1 MSNIENGIKQPLRW
15 YDDVGK
21 QNWRQKHV
29 HGGGLKNENGVCMTA
44 ICPTNQIIPWQVRRR
59 RSAAVITSLDL
70 YRLDDATGEFV
81 YHMNVLS
88 EIPAPQT
95 SCLNI
100 IQLQTADNIVW
111 NPTKDIN
118 TSLINGYYYLYLSDS
133 YNEWWSEV
141 FYVDCELTD
150 NVQKP
155 ISIFGDAAVTGSE
168 ILSKDGT
175 DNGAILFS
183 YKPF

>member
-15 YDDVGK
+15 YDDIDK
-21 QNWRQKHV
+21 QNWRQDHTN
-29 HGGGLKNENGVCMTA
+29 GGGLKNKSGVCLVA

-59 RSAAVITSLDL
+59 RSHAVITSLDL
-70 YRLDDATGEFV
+70 YKLDETTGEFN
-81 YHMNVLS
+81 YELNVLT

-100 IQLQTADNIVW
+100 IQLSTADNIVW

-118 TSLINGYYYLYLSDS
+118 TPLTNGYYYLYLSDG

-141 FYVDCELTD
+141 FFVDCELED
-150 NVQKP
+150 VEEKP
-155 ISIFGDAAVTGSE
+155 IGIFGDAAVTGHD
-168 ILSKDGT
+168 IVSKDGT
-175 DNGAILFS
+175 DAGAIIYS
-183 YKPF
+183 NKPF